1 MHPFAPRRL
10 ACAAIGVVAAIA
22 MLPAVAV
29 AGGLDQLKAFVDSTR
44 SGKSSF
50 QQVVTGRDRR
60 ERTSAGTFSF
70 QRPGRFRWSYDKPVE
85 QLIVGDGTKV
95 WIFDRDLDQVI
106 VRSQAAALGSSPA
119 ALLAGDNALERN
131 FTLADAGTE
140 NGLAIVEARPKSA
153 DGSLARVR
161 IGFRDNLP
169 RRMELLDAFGNS
181 TLLTFDRFERNP
193 ALDPALFAF
202 TPPAGADVV
211 GE

>member
-1 MHPFAPRRL
+1 MQIRFLRS
-10 ACAAIGVVAAIA
+10 VSVAALVA
-22 MLPAVAV
+22 LTLLPAAAV
-29 AGGLDQLKAFVDSTR
+29 AGGLDQLKAFVDGTK

-50 QQVVTGRDRR
+50 QQLVTGKDRRDR
-60 ERTSAGTFSF
+60 TSVGTFSF

-85 QLIVGDGTKV
+85 QLIVGDGTRI
-95 WIFDRDLDQVI
+95 WIFDRDLNQVI
-106 VRSQAAALGSSPA
+106 VRSQAATLGGSPA

-131 FTLADAGTE
+131 YTLTDAGTD
-140 NGLAIVEARPKSA
+140 NGLAMVEARPKSA
-153 DGSLARVR
+153 DGSLSRVR

-181 TLLTFDRFERNP
+181 TLLTFDHFERNP

>member
-1 MHPFAPRRL
+1 MRVRSLRKLAAATLVAFALLPG
-10 ACAAIGVVAAIA
+10 AAS
-22 MLPAVAV
+22 
-29 AGGLDQLKAFVDSTR
+29 AGGLDQLKAFVDGTR

-50 QQVVTGRDRR
+50 QQVVTGKDRRDRA
-60 ERTSAGTFSF
+60 SAGTFSF
-70 QRPGRFRWSYDKPVE
+70 QRPGRFRWSYDKPIE
-85 QLIVGDGTKV
+85 QLIVGDGTKL
-95 WIFDRDLDQVI
+95 WIFDRDLNQVI
-106 VRSQAAALGSSPA
+106 VRSQAAALGGSPA

-131 FTLADAGTE
+131 FTLTDAGSE
-140 NGLAIVEARPKSA
+140 SGLAMVEARPKSA
-153 DGSLARVR
+153 DGSLSRVR

-181 TLLTFDRFERNP
+181 TVLTFDHFERNP